1 MQLEKSGV
9 YALVA
14 LIVIVIVALG
24 MYAFKQDLE
33 KMFYQP
39 KVVEVGDCVEVDYI
53 ARYAD
58 NGTIFDTS
66 YEDIAKENNIYNENR
81 TYQPLKIYVDLEGGF
96 PPEGYEEY
104 SSNYIKGVL
113 EGLIGMKEGET
124 KTVTIPPEK
133 GYGVKPKIGDIL
145 NISGMPY
152 PLEVV
157 DIKENV
163 SMPESFQSY
172 YGNGTTTLYTL
183 RIGGLKEG
191 DTLPESLNP
200 YPCWK
205 NSSVITKINKTRA
218 WVYINPT
225 TEKGENFTFIWY
237 DASNGNIVNFPENK
251 SLIENLTDD
260 LIVVEIEPEIN
271 DTITVSMGFFS
282 YQYKVENITS
292 DKINASYTMPD
303 GNKTYREF
311 NRVFIIK
318 RNQTIN
324 ITESYPIEALRE
336 IFSYI
341 RMMDP
346 SFMYSFDKLADKTLI
361 FDLKVEKVYKTSKES

>member
-1 MQLEKSGV
+1 
-9 YALVA
+9 
-14 LIVIVIVALG
+14 
-24 MYAFKQDLE
+24 
-33 KMFYQP
+33 
-39 KVVEVGDCVEVDYI
+39 
-53 ARYAD
+53 
-58 NGTIFDTS
+58 
-66 YEDIAKENNIYNENR
+66 
-81 TYQPLKIYVDLEGGF
+81 
-96 PPEGYEEY
+96 
-104 SSNYIKGVL
+104 
-113 EGLIGMKEGET
+113 MKEGET

-163 SMPESFQSY
+163 SMPEDFQSF

-237 DASNGNIVNFPENK
+237 DASNGSIVNFPENK
-251 SLIENLTDD
+251 SLVENLTDD

-303 GNKTYREF
+303 GNKTYRDF
-311 NRVFIIK
+311 DRVFIIK

-361 FDLKVEKVYKTSKES
+361 FDLKVEKVYKTSKESLFSISLSNTSRNSSSVPLGIRAPAALLCPPPVPPTERAAV